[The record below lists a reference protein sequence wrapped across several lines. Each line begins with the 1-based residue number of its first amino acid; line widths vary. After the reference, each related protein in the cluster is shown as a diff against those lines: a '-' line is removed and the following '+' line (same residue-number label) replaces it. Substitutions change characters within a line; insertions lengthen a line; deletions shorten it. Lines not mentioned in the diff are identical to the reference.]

1 MRSEPRSGPD
11 ISFFYVCW
19 KVGIPGEMATRGT
32 VWPTSTV
39 VVEKKTSP
47 WWWVLPAALLVGL
60 LVAYM
65 NRQRLA
71 DAMGMSVVAP
81 RQTRRVAVD
90 PVSAQRRARRTGA
103 QAAPVVTPAM
113 PVATA
118 TNVACAA
125 DGMPKPFNV
134 YQDNLSG
141 SNDITVGPG
150 VAFDGV
156 GAMPANFSG
165 QCSGVNP
172 AAVWQS
178 SQLLPGANCGQAL
191 DGTSDWSTFAPSD
204 PSVVNF
210 LSAATLQGV
219 DTISTSLKNASLD
232 LRPEPSVSNSFV
244 SPWNQSSFVQDAMQ
258 KADWSHSLVA

>member
-1 MRSEPRSGPD
+1 MTSR
-11 ISFFYVCW
+11 
-19 KVGIPGEMATRGT
+19 

-39 VVEKKTSP
+39 VVERQKSN
-47 WWWVLPAALLVGL
+47 WWWILPAALLVGA

-65 NRQRLA
+65 NRERLA
-71 DAMGMSVVAP
+71 SALGMSAVARPRRVTRVAP
-81 RQTRRVAVD
+81 RR
-90 PVSAQRRARRTGA
+90 GA
-103 QAAPVVTPAM
+103 QVTAPAAPAPA
-113 PVATA
+113 PAAPSALDHPGTTTA
-118 TNVACAA
+118 GCVA

-150 VAFDGV
+150 VALDGV
-156 GAMPANFSG
+156 GAVPVEFSG

-178 SQLLPGANCGQAL
+178 TQLLPSANCGQAL
-191 DGTSDWSTFAPSD
+191 DGTSDWSLYSPAD

-210 LSAATLQGV
+210 LSAGELAGQ
-219 DTISTSLKNASLD
+219 DTIMTSLKLGSLD
-232 LRPEPSVSNSFV
+232 LRPEPQVSNCFQ
-244 SPWNQSSFVQDAMQ
+244 SPWNQSSYVQDAMQ